1 MKLVILERYA
11 LKDGDLDWSEI
22 RELADEV
29 ETYPRTAPDEVIPR
43 LRGAQFAVANKVN
56 INEAVLRACPDLQWV
71 GMTSTGTDSL
81 DLEACRRHG
90 VLVANVPGYSTPSV
104 AQCAFALLLEL
115 CMSPGRFD
123 ASVRN
128 GHWQTDIPADA
139 GVFTPYELYGKTF
152 GVLGYGAIGR
162 AAASIAQAFGMR
174 VICHTRTVRDEWLG
188 RGVEFVGLDELF
200 RRSDVISL
208 HCPLTEQTR
217 GIVSRERLALCRPGA
232 RIVNTAAVCLWTSRR
247 CATRCAR
254 DSWRDTPPMWPGVEP
269 MRADNPLL
277 AAPNTILTP
286 HMAWT
291 TQGALDRLTKA
302 VTQNLRSFLAGHP
315 ENIVNG

>member
-139 GVFTPYELYGKTF
+139 GVFTPYELYGKMF

-200 RRSDVISL
+200 RCSDVISL

-232 RIVNTAAVCLWTSRR
+232 RIVNTARGLLVDEQAVCDAL
-247 CATRCAR
+247 CAGQLAGYAA
-254 DSWRDTPPMWPGVEP
+254 DVAGVEP

>member
-22 RELADEV
+22 RELADVV

-56 INEAVLRACPDLQWV
+56 INEEVLRACPGLQWV

-232 RIVNTAAVCLWTSRR
+232 RIVNTTRGLLVDEQAVCDAL
-247 CATRCAR
+247 CAGQLAGYAA
-254 DSWRDTPPMWPGVEP
+254 DVAGVEP

-302 VTQNLRSFLAGHP
+302 VTQNLRSFLAGRP

>member
-1 MKLVILERYA
+1 
-11 LKDGDLDWSEI
+11 
-22 RELADEV
+22 
-29 ETYPRTAPDEVIPR
+29 
-43 LRGAQFAVANKVN
+43 
-56 INEAVLRACPDLQWV
+56 
-71 GMTSTGTDSL
+71 MTSTGTDSL

-139 GVFTPYELYGKTF
+139 GVFTPYELYGKMF

-174 VICHTRTVRDEWLG
+174 VLCHTRMVRDEWLG

-232 RIVNTAAVCLWTSRR
+232 RIVNTARGLLVDEQAVCDAL
-247 CATRCAR
+247 CAGQLAGYAA
-254 DSWRDTPPMWPGVEP
+254 DVAGVEP
-269 MRADNPLL
+269 MRADTPLL

-302 VTQNLRSFLAGHP
+302 VAQNLRSFLAGRP
-315 ENIVNG
+315 EPRVNGSIRQSHALW

>member
-81 DLEACRRHG
+81 DLAACRRHG

-139 GVFTPYELYGKTF
+139 GVFTPYELYGKMF

-174 VICHTRTVRDEWLG
+174 VLCHTRMVRDEWLG

-232 RIVNTAAVCLWTSRR
+232 RIVNTARGLLVDEQAVCDAL
-247 CATRCAR
+247 CAGQLAGYAA
-254 DSWRDTPPMWPGVEP
+254 DVAGVEP
-269 MRADNPLL
+269 MRADTPLL

-302 VTQNLRSFLAGHP
+302 VAQNLRSFLAGRP